1 MGRRIDTGENDVS
14 LFPFLSILACV
25 IGVLTLMISTLALSQ
40 MDSDVVV
47 QAEEFDAVVSD
58 VAQQRSAIAE
68 LQQKIVKQQQAAT
81 QTSEKQKDVLNKQKK
96 IQQLEAQIILAQ
108 KKRTELNKNDDPQQI
123 PSQQPLA
130 ELETELKGLNDQA
143 AQLSIE
149 LENKQKPP
157 EAAEVT
163 VIPGGSGRGIKPYFV
178 ECRKNGIVLH
188 DSKGLVQVRP
198 ANIDKSPPF
207 LKLLDSVKGNTNGK
221 LIFLIRE
228 DGISSWRRAKQF
240 ADSLEVA
247 NGKLPVLGQGK
258 LNFDR
263 VGR

>member
-1 MGRRIDTGENDVS
+1 MGRRIDTGENDIS

-47 QAEEFDAVVSD
+47 QVEEFDAVVLN
-58 VAQQRSAIAE
+58 VAKQRSAIAE
-68 LQQKIVKQQQAAT
+68 LQRRIIEQQQAAS
-81 QTSEKQKDVLNKQKK
+81 QTSKKQKDLLNKQKQ
-96 IQQLEAQIILAQ
+96 IQQLETQIILAQ
-108 KKRTELNKNDDPQQI
+108 KKRTELNKNDDTQQI
-123 PSQQPLA
+123 PTKQPLA
-130 ELETELKGLNDQA
+130 ELETELKGLKEQA

-149 LENKQKPP
+149 LQNKKRPP

-163 VIPGGSGRGIKPYFV
+163 VIPGGSGRGIRPYFV
-178 ECRKNGIVLH
+178 ECTKNGIVLH
-188 DSKGLVQVRP
+188 DSEKLVQIRP
-198 ANIDKSPPF
+198 ANINKSPPF
-207 LKLLDSVKGNTNGK
+207 LKLLDSVKGNANGK

-228 DGISSWRRAKQF
+228 DGISNWRKAKQF

-263 VGR
+263 VGK